1 MASYQ
6 IEMSQLANEELEQLR
21 PFDRRPIV
29 QAIRLL
35 SHQAE
40 TKARNQKRLRRPLE
54 ELPDDTWELRIGVHR
69 VLYEVRA
76 HATVRVLRVII
87 KKGTTADSL

>member
-1 MASYQ
+1 MAHYE
-6 IEMSQLANEELEQLR
+6 IEISELANDELEELR

-29 QAIRLL
+29 QALRLL

-40 TKARNQKRLRRPLE
+40 TETRNRKRLRRPVE
-54 ELPDDTWELRIGVHR
+54 GLPRDTWQIRIGVHR

-87 KKGTTADSL
+87 KTGTTGESL

>member
-1 MASYQ
+1 MASYR

-29 QAIRLL
+29 QALRLL

-40 TKARNQKRLRRPLE
+40 TETRNRKRLRRPLE
-54 ELPDDTWELRIGVHR
+54 GVPSDTWELRIGIHS

-87 KKGTTADSL
+87 KKGTTAESV